1 MRSTSGLLVMMLTF
15 TLATMPAAALRA
27 AESVEQRPRLELR
40 YAQAPSE
47 KPNIVLDGDVLKN
60 PVRLFF
66 NILGD
71 VKVAPAGD
79 ISPGTGHFHLLIDST
94 LTPEEMKTAIPADER
109 HIHYGKGQ
117 TEATLTLPPGK
128 HTLQLLLGDGNHV
141 PHDPPIMTTPVT
153 VTVE

>member
-1 MRSTSGLLVMMLTF
+1 MRSASVFLVMVLTF
-15 TLATMPAAALRA
+15 ALAAVPAAALRA
-27 AESVEQRPRLELR
+27 VESVEQRPRLELR
-40 YAQAPSE
+40 SAQAPSD

-66 NILGD
+66 NIVGD

-117 TEATLTLPPGK
+117 TEATLTLPPGR

>member
-1 MRSTSGLLVMMLTF
+1 M
-15 TLATMPAAALRA
+15 
-27 AESVEQRPRLELR
+27 
-40 YAQAPSE
+40 
-47 KPNIVLDGDVLKN
+47 LKN

-79 ISPGTGHFHLLIDST
+79 LTPGSGHFHLLIDSM
-94 LTPEEMKTAIPADER
+94 LSPEEMKQPIPSDER

-141 PHDPPIMTTPVT
+141 PHDPPIMSTPVT